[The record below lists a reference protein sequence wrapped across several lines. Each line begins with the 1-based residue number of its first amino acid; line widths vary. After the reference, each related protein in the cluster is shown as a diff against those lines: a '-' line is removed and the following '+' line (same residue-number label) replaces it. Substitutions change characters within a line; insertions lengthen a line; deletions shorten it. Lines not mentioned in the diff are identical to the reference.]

1 MLSTVAIEGR
11 KIPQPDFLSERFH
24 LSGAEARL
32 VVHLAQGTSLKSSS
46 EALGVTYETV
56 RTYLKSTF
64 RKTGT
69 HRQAELVL
77 AVFQAMRDCNPPAVS
92 AAMAFQE
99 LRAERKS
106 TP

>member
-1 MLSTVAIEGR
+1 MLPTVAMEGQ
-11 KIPQPDFLSERFH
+11 KIPQLGFLAERFH

-32 VVHLAQGTSLKSSS
+32 VVQLAQGASLKSSS
-46 EALGVTYETV
+46 EALGITYETV

-77 AVFQAMRDCNPPAVS
+77 TVFQAMSDCNPPTVP
-92 AAMAFQE
+92 AAMAVQE
-99 LRAERKS
+99 LRAERKR
-106 TP
+106 

>member
-1 MLSTVAIEGR
+1 MLSTVAMEGQ
-11 KIPQPDFLSERFH
+11 KIPQLGFLAERFH

-32 VVHLAQGTSLKSSS
+32 VVQLAQGASLKSSS
-46 EALGVTYETV
+46 EALGITYETV

-77 AVFQAMRDCNPPAVS
+77 TVFQAMSDCNPPAVP
-92 AAMAFQE
+92 AAMAVQE
-99 LRAERKS
+99 LRAERKR
-106 TP
+106 